1 MGSSVRTLGK
11 VGLTFHICQKNS
23 IKINIMSKGEPDLE
37 LKKGIPPVGSKKAEN
52 KPKPKKISGYDYAA
66 WDKFDV
72 DKALESSDEEET
84 DRKAEARRKYEE
96 SKKPKVSEVSRTVST
111 VSGKDEAFTELQ
123 GKMQETNQKLR
134 IADVQVE
141 SLKKQIVHAQ
151 LTDKEI
157 EGLGET
163 TRVYESVGR
172 MFLLTDIPQVRNGLK
187 AKSEKCNEKITGLM
201 SSKEILERSLNESQN
216 NLREMIKHKQ
226 QATTS

>member
-1 MGSSVRTLGK
+1 MGTLGK

-37 LKKGIPPVGSKKAEN
+37 LK
-52 KPKPKKISGYDYAA
+52 
-66 WDKFDV
+66 
-72 DKALESSDEEET
+72 
-84 DRKAEARRKYEE
+84 
-96 SKKPKVSEVSRTVST
+96 
-111 VSGKDEAFTELQ
+111 EAFTELQ